1 MRQFPPLSV
10 SSHVPKAKE
19 AKTGDNCVVLRSS
32 VESRRQ
38 WTTSLPF
45 APVGDDGEKW
55 GNSGSTTKMQQSC
68 GGNHRC
74 SANSGASRGVI
85 ELSGQVRQ
93 SWLCPKHPTDR
104 TASHRVSDG
113 RIPSHQ
119 IILFSLTLSRRLG
132 LYGLVPFS
140 CFLFFCL
147 ILRVCGPNGG
157 ECRWQACG
165 FLTFTSLSW
174 VFLALPIL
182 LNCCPS

>member
-1 MRQFPPLSV
+1 MCLRQKKPRL
-10 SSHVPKAKE
+10 E
-19 AKTGDNCVVLRSS
+19 TLCS

-38 WTTSLPF
+38 WTTYLPF
-45 APVGDDGEKW
+45 APVDGDDGEKW

-74 SANSGASRGVI
+74 SAKSGAARGVI